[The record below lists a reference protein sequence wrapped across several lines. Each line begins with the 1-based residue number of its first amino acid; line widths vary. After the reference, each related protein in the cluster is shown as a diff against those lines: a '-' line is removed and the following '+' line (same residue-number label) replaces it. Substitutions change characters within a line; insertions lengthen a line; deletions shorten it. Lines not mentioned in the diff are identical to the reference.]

1 MRNTKLWQKNFA
13 GSYYKFWDTAGKY
26 DETTKDI
33 LNQLGERRINLVSI
47 SAKEPIVVI
56 PDILYMLGMKS
67 ALEMQRDNQF
77 LMEYNLM
84 DKMPVYELL

>member
-1 MRNTKLWQKNFA
+1 M
-13 GSYYKFWDTAGKY
+13 
-26 DETTKDI
+26 
-33 LNQLGERRINLVSI
+33 VSI